1 VLVSLQLLFVT
12 LERVLAEV
20 TIKGEFEMPINVD
33 SLAEILG
40 KIRNAM
46 ANEEDRMMEDSE
58 KLKFNEFEFPQT
70 SQSDSFT
77 AIDGSYIFLWRVGTT
92 SVVAIRV
99 AAITYGN
106 DFRIINQ
113 VCDDRVALLSFD
125 ESVAKYID
133 DRTMRQILHITSS
146 TSSFNDIEAGE
157 GKTEGIITS
166 NADNNHGKITE
177 RKSDSSS
184 ETASRSYATKDR
196 TEFAAELYMIAK
208 EFEMA
213 ERVSKIYSNTIIAID
228 GGLARRSEAPFKEH
242 IDGTVRNCVKNS
254 SAFIGIV
261 KGTSKSSLNSMFLDE
276 VYAEKIAGR
285 KNLEGCWY
293 IEVPGDVKIRYA
305 KLHPLAVKPFR
316 IDIHEKTVDPEVW
329 CHDVES
335 IIRNVAYYASNELS
349 LGYPFPSVEAHQL
362 AVTLRHMFSA
372 LQSICLQAAI
382 QSGFRYQEALSYLT
396 SIYGTTR
403 SDFHTQLDGISKKGK
418 GSQLVGGSVKT

>member
-1 VLVSLQLLFVT
+1 
-12 LERVLAEV
+12 
-20 TIKGEFEMPINVD
+20 MPIDVD
-33 SLAEILG
+33 SLVKIFG

-46 ANEEDRMMEDSE
+46 ANEEDRMTEDRK
-58 KLKFNEFEFPQT
+58 KLKFNEFEFPQA
-70 SQSDSFT
+70 SQSSSYT
-77 AIDGSYIFLWRVGTT
+77 AIDGSFIFLWRVGTT

-99 AAITYGN
+99 AAITYGR
-106 DFRIINQ
+106 DFRIIDQ

-125 ESVAKYID
+125 ESVTKYVD

-146 TSSFNDIEAGE
+146 TSSIDDIEAAE
-157 GKTEGIITS
+157 GKTEEIS
-166 NADNNHGKITE
+166 SSKADNKHGKISQRE
-177 RKSDSSS
+177 SDSSN

-213 ERVSKIYSNTIIAID
+213 EKVSSIYSNTIIAID
-228 GGLARRSEAPFKEH
+228 GGLARRNEAPFKEH
-242 IDGTVRNCVKNS
+242 IDGTVRNCVKNF
-254 SAFIGIV
+254 SAFVGIV

-276 VYAEKIAGR
+276 VYAEKIAGL

-316 IDIHEKTVDPEVW
+316 IDIHEKTVNPKVW
-329 CHDVES
+329 CHDTES
-335 IIRNVAYYASNELS
+335 IIRNIAYYASNELS

-382 QSGFRYQEALSYLT
+382 QSGFSYQEALSYLT
-396 SIYGTTR
+396 SIYGNTR
-403 SDFHTQLDGISKKGK
+403 SDFHTQLDGIAKKGK